1 MYSYNNDPTATI
13 QTSGCGPTSG
23 AMILKSY
30 GINTN
35 PIEMA
40 DYAFKNGFRPYG
52 GTSGGFFPSVGNA
65 YGLDVQNFQ
74 STDTAKQ
81 MLMNNIPLVALMKKG
96 DFTGGGHYV
105 VISGYD
111 PATNTFT
118 VNDSNSRPRS
128 EQKWDWSKM
137 GANATNFWSFSKNG
151 VGSIGLKSSAELGG
165 AKIGNTISGGS
176 SGLYNTKA
184 GNALRR
190 WRKSNAGRKAYSG
203 GASGLSSAPRTSVN
217 IPNIDSIMRKVDAQS
232 SSGSVSPTVLY
243 ELLAAI
249 AQLLVT
255 IAGNTGNSSQI
266 ANMLSVYLPK
276 LEAAT
281 GLSSEQLKAGIEQ
294 ARVTAQLAQK
304 AVNNDHPQNSN
315 LNDVDTSTRS
325 LKTMLEYIAT

>member
-1 MYSYNNDPTATI
+1 
-13 QTSGCGPTSG
+13 
-23 AMILKSY
+23 
-30 GINTN
+30 
-35 PIEMA
+35 
-40 DYAFKNGFRPYG
+40 
-52 GTSGGFFPSVGNA
+52 
-65 YGLDVQNFQ
+65 
-74 STDTAKQ
+74 
-81 MLMNNIPLVALMKKG
+81 MNNIPLVALMKKG

-165 AKIGNTISGGS
+165 VKNGNAISGGS